1 MTFKT
6 LIVINLVLI
15 LISLAAGVV
24 FLRTDGKEDTR
35 VVTSLTVRVALSISL
50 FVLLLVGYALGYI
63 EPHGIS

>member
-15 LISLAAGVV
+15 LLSLAAGVV
-24 FLRTDGKEDTR
+24 FLRTDGKKDTR
-35 VVTSLTVRVALSISL
+35 VVTSLTVRVILSISL

-63 EPHGIS
+63 QPHGIR

>member
-6 LIVINLVLI
+6 LIIINLVLI
-15 LISLAAGVV
+15 LISLAAGVF
-24 FLRTDGKEDTR
+24 FLRKDGKEETR

-63 EPHGIS
+63 QPHGIR

>member
-6 LIVINLVLI
+6 LIIINLVLI
-15 LISLAAGVV
+15 LISLGAGVF
-24 FLRTDGKEDTR
+24 FLRTDGKKDTR

-63 EPHGIS
+63 QPHGIS

>member
-15 LISLAAGVV
+15 LISLAAGVA

-63 EPHGIS
+63 QPHGIR

>member
-6 LIVINLVLI
+6 LIIINLVLI
-15 LISLAAGVV
+15 LISLGAGVF

-63 EPHGIS
+63 QPHGLS

>member
-15 LISLAAGVV
+15 LISLAAGVL

-35 VVTSLTVRVALSISL
+35 VVTSLTVRVILSISL